1 MHAGQ
6 GPGLSSR
13 KLGQTGGEEN
23 VTLTVD
29 QIAAHSHDA
38 AQAGSSS
45 APDIN
50 SPTNAYL
57 GTFGAGQAIYS
68 QAGPGDLQMHA
79 DPTSDTGGGQG
90 HDNMSPFQCVNF
102 IIALQGIFPSRN

>member
-1 MHAGQ
+1 M
-6 GPGLSSR
+6 
-13 KLGQTGGEEN
+13 
-23 VTLTVD
+23 TLTVN

-38 AQAGSSS
+38 AQVGSSS
-45 APDIN
+45 EPDTG
-50 SPTNAYL
+50 SPANGYTA
-57 GTFGAGQAIYS
+57 TVPTHPFYS
-68 QAGPGDLQMHA
+68 QTGPGDLPMHS